1 MSSRTRSSTTDLSNP
16 RETRKLYFE
25 NRGVAQRSWEPQ
37 RRGRTAVG
45 SEGPLGRLGGR
56 VGLCGQHTG
65 ERGARQRGH
74 TDFEGSG
81 KMEPGEAGCNPGTG
95 PTATATRQRGEL
107 RNGAGG
113 RRPSAPWPVA
123 APTRREATA
132 GLRRTGFPQFIK
144 RGSGARLKASM
155 RWNLLRVLTPCRS
168 VWPSWQTWRD
178 QSRPRLRRWASGPTF

>member
-1 MSSRTRSSTTDLSNP
+1 MSSCICLILVKPENCILKTGEWPSAPGSP
-16 RETRKLYFE
+16 REGAGRPW
-25 NRGVAQRSWEPQ
+25 A
-37 RRGRTAVG
+37 RRGPWGGWEDG
-45 SEGPLGRLGGR
+45 SGCVDSTLESGR
-56 VGLCGQHTG
+56 
-65 ERGARQRGH
+65 ARQRGH

-95 PTATATRQRGEL
+95 PTTTATGQRGEL

-113 RRPSAPWPVA
+113 WRPSVPWPVA

>member
-1 MSSRTRSSTTDLSNP
+1 MKPENCILKTGEWPSAPGRP
-16 RETRKLYFE
+16 REGAGRP
-25 NRGVAQRSWEPQ
+25 RA
-37 RRGRTAVG
+37 RRAGQAVWTAHW
-45 SEGPLGRLGGR
+45 R
-56 VGLCGQHTG
+56 V
-65 ERGARQRGH
+65 GARQRGH
-74 TDFEGSG
+74 TDFKGSG

-95 PTATATRQRGEL
+95 PTATATGQRGEL

-123 APTRREATA
+123 TPTRREATA